1 MATIK
6 TFGEQEVFTAK
17 ELKNLQTTE
26 ETRKYAIPLEVD
38 IYGDIL
44 IHHFWPTGMFKTVNA
59 KYLHGHIKFHDLK
72 LYDYDEDNNNDGN
85 ITIKCGNCLQEMPLV
100 FDLQMTNKSAHIF
113 SNILYN
119 KQNLHHNL

>member
-6 TFGEQEVFTAK
+6 TFGEQEVFTTK
-17 ELKNLQTTE
+17 ELKNLQITE

-44 IHHFWPTGMFKTVNA
+44 IHHFWPTGKTVDA

-72 LYDYDEDNNNDGN
+72 LYDYDEDNNND
-85 ITIKCGNCLQEMPLV
+85 
-100 FDLQMTNKSAHIF
+100 D
-113 SNILYN
+113 
-119 KQNLHHNL
+119 KQQIINMKM